1 MLSGMATC
9 SYCAQPAT
17 TTIIANPP
25 LVCFEHALE
34 FWTGL
39 LAYTRGRSGPCVKD
53 QEQCFC
59 PLCEQLSAEQARSLA
74 LASVSRSPGDHEGFA
89 IRLAS

>member
-1 MLSGMATC
+1 MTTC
-9 SYCAQPAT
+9 SYCNQPAT
-17 TTIIANPP
+17 ATIIANPNR
-25 LVCFEHALE
+25 VCAEHALE

-39 LAYTRGRSGPCVKD
+39 LAYTHGRSAPCVKD

-59 PLCEQLSAEQARSLA
+59 PLCEALTADQVRTAA
-74 LASVSRSPGDHEGFA
+74 LASVSRSPEDHQGFG

>member
-1 MLSGMATC
+1 MTTC
-9 SYCAQPAT
+9 SYCDQPAT
-17 TTIIANPP
+17 ATIIANPHR
-25 LVCFEHALE
+25 VCFQHALE

-39 LAYTRGRSGPCVKD
+39 LAYTHGRSGPCVKD

-59 PLCEQLSAEQARSLA
+59 PLCEELSAEQARHVA
-74 LASVSRSPGDHEGFA
+74 LAAVPRSPGDHEGFA